1 MYVIFK
7 IIILWMNSSNILY
20 YTQHTNKYIL
30 YTCVHIQVNNN
41 ISELFDVDTFDVTID
56 KGTLDAMLTGIDDD
70 DTIDKL
76 PTNIINLLNSIT
88 KITKTSF
95 ILISHTSDRK

>member
-1 MYVIFK
+1 M
-7 IIILWMNSSNILY
+7 
-20 YTQHTNKYIL
+20 
-30 YTCVHIQVNNN
+30 
-41 ISELFDVDTFDVTID
+41 FDVDTFDVTID
-56 KGTLDAMLTGIDDD
+56 KGTLDAMLTGIDDDD

>member
-1 MYVIFK
+1 M
-7 IIILWMNSSNILY
+7 
-20 YTQHTNKYIL
+20 
-30 YTCVHIQVNNN
+30 
-41 ISELFDVDTFDVTID
+41 FDVDTFDVTID
-56 KGTLDAMLTGIDDD
+56 KGTLDAMLTGIDD

>member
-1 MYVIFK
+1 M
-7 IIILWMNSSNILY
+7 
-20 YTQHTNKYIL
+20 
-30 YTCVHIQVNNN
+30 
-41 ISELFDVDTFDVTID
+41 FDVDTFDVTID
-56 KGTLDAMLTGIDDD
+56 KGTLDAILTGIDDD